1 MTYGTVHSVESCGT
15 VDGPG
20 IRFIV
25 FTQGCPLRCQYCH
38 NADTWE
44 FGCGRKVSPEEII
57 KEANSYRSFF
67 DATGGGVTFSG
78 GEPLAQPEFLE
89 ASLREAK
96 RKGLHTVIDTSG
108 SVVPKNLDQI
118 LDYTDLVLLD
128 IKHIDD
134 ATCRI
139 LTGRSNINTLAFAKL
154 LAERNIPV
162 WIRHVLVPGV
172 TMTETFLR
180 QTGEFI
186 RTLGNVE
193 RVEVLPYHQLG
204 VYKWEALGLEYAL
217 KDVLPPTAEET
228 FAAQDLLNSYLS

>member
-44 FGCGRKVSPEEII
+44 FGCGRKVSSEEII

-89 ASLREAK
+89 ASLREA
-96 RKGLHTVIDTSG
+96 
-108 SVVPKNLDQI
+108 
-118 LDYTDLVLLD
+118 
-128 IKHIDD
+128 
-134 ATCRI
+134 
-139 LTGRSNINTLAFAKL
+139 
-154 LAERNIPV
+154 
-162 WIRHVLVPGV
+162 
-172 TMTETFLR
+172 
-180 QTGEFI
+180 
-186 RTLGNVE
+186 
-193 RVEVLPYHQLG
+193 
-204 VYKWEALGLEYAL
+204 
-217 KDVLPPTAEET
+217 
-228 FAAQDLLNSYLS
+228 